1 MGSGLGLGLRRL
13 RAPGLELLDPN
24 RTLTLTLGAS
34 APGLELLDPNRTPTL
49 TLTLTLG
56 ASAPGL
62 ELLDEHVE
70 LILDLRRGAR
80 RAELLTKLGER
91 LLLQH
96 GQLLAVP
103 AQGEG

>member
-13 RAPGLELLDPN
+13 R
-24 RTLTLTLGAS
+24 
-34 APGLELLDPNRTPTL
+34 
-49 TLTLTLG
+49 
-56 ASAPGL
+56 APGL